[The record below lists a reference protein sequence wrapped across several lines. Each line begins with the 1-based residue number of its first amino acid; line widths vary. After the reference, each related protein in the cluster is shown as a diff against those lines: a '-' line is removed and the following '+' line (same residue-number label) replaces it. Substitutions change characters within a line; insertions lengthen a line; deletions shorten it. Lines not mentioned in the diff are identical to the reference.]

1 MGTEKIEEK
10 GSSSPHEIV
19 LVSAREKTS
28 LETKISKSNI
38 IDISHDREKAHRK
51 ESKLYA
57 MTIPYIYRKHL
68 LTDVK
73 NDYVSCF
80 FVLLLESKEQERGLG
95 TWKKQKHVEETIIK
109 LQKTKN
115 FYPKLKC
122 VSHDQRAV
130 YNVPANTF
138 PENDY
143 HKCRRSLSARV
154 GC

>member
-1 MGTEKIEEK
+1 MGIKTEKIEEK

-57 MTIPYIYRKHL
+57 MTIPYIYRKYL

-80 FVLLLESKEQERGLG
+80 LYSYLNQRNIKRFGNLEKTETRGRNNNQ
-95 TWKKQKHVEETIIK
+95 TTKNYIINKKI
-109 LQKTKN
+109 KN

-122 VSHDQRAV
+122 VVHDQRTV

-143 HKCRRSLSARV
+143 HKCRR
-154 GC
+154 

>member
-1 MGTEKIEEK
+1 MGIKTEKIEEK

-57 MTIPYIYRKHL
+57 MTTPYIYRKYL

-73 NDYVSCF
+73 NDYIMF

-95 TWKKQKHVEETIIK
+95 TWKKQKHVEETIIN
-109 LQKTKN
+109 LQNTTESTKN
-115 FYPKLKC
+115 KNF
-122 VSHDQRAV
+122 
-130 YNVPANTF
+130 
-138 PENDY
+138 
-143 HKCRRSLSARV
+143 LS
-154 GC
+154 